1 MDTQTFLEQM
11 KEILDIEDRELS
23 MEDEF
28 KGFDEWSSLASL
40 SLIAMVDEEYEV
52 TLSGDDIRNAVTVQD
67 LFNLI
72 KSKA

>member
-1 MDTQTFLEQM
+1 MDIQAFLEKM

-28 KGFDEWSSLASL
+28 KSLDEWSSLASL

>member
-11 KEILDIEDRELS
+11 KEILDVEDRELS

-28 KGFDEWSSLASL
+28 KSLDEWSSLASL

-52 TLSGDDIRNAVTVQD
+52 TLSGNDIRSAVTVQD
-67 LFNLI
+67 LFNTI

>member
-28 KGFDEWSSLASL
+28 KSFDEWSSLASL

-52 TLSGDDIRNAVTVQD
+52 TLSGNDIRSAVTVQD

>member
-23 MEDEF
+23 MDDEF
-28 KGFDEWSSLASL
+28 KSFDEWSSLASL

-52 TLSGDDIRNAVTVQD
+52 TLSGNDIRSAVTVQD